1 MLRELSVIKSFQLRI
16 NFESHRWIFSHRR
29 YSVRKGVLRKF
40 AKFTGKHLCQSF
52 FFNKL
57 AGLRPSTLLKK
68 RPRHRCFP
76 VNFAK
81 VLRTFFLKNTFGRLL
96 LIA

>member
-40 AKFTGKHLCQSF
+40 AKFTEKHLCQSLF
-52 FFNKL
+52 FKEV
-57 AGLRPSTLLKK
+57 AGLRSAILLKK
-68 RPRHRCFP
+68 DSDI
-76 VNFAK
+76 V
-81 VLRTFFLKNTFGRLL
+81 VFL
-96 LIA
+96 